1 MEDIYRQV
9 GNSVRQRRAQ
19 LGWTQEEL
27 GEAAGLHPSYIGQ
40 IERGVK
46 KVSLKT
52 LFLLAKAF
60 GVPLGDILDEPDP
73 SPRRTWEAK
82 IDALLRD
89 KSSHQ
94 KELLYSTLRH
104 LSRQL
109 RARK

>member
-1 MEDIYRQV
+1 MGDIYQQV
-9 GNSVRQRRAQ
+9 GNSVRQWRQR

-52 LFLLAKAF
+52 LSLIAAAF
-60 GVPLGDILDEPDP
+60 GTKMGDILDEPNP
-73 SPRRTWEAK
+73 PPQRIWEAR
-82 IDALLRD
+82 IDKLLRD

-104 LSRQL
+104 LSREL
-109 RARK
+109 RPRK